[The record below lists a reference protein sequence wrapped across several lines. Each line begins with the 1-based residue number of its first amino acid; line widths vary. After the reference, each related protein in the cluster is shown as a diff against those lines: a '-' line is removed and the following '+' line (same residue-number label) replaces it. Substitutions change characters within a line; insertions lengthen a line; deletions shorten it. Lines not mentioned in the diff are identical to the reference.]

1 MPLHYTVITNFNVFG
16 WAGRAEACIHVQRR
30 LAGNLRRSE
39 GASLSRM
46 PVFCQAIGG
55 VQNTIY
61 CSLRE

>member
-1 MPLHYTVITNFNVFG
+1 MHSCAASIRRKSTPFG
-16 WAGRAEACIHVQRR
+16 
-30 LAGNLRRSE
+30 

-46 PVFCQAIGG
+46 PVFCQAVGG